1 MNLTEGFYKRG
12 AVLPIILIVFTLAVL
27 GMGMFRGQILERDID
42 LKGGVQI
49 MVNYREPVDTNSF
62 ESFLKSELETPDIRV
77 RTNSDPATQRQLG
90 LQIEAGV
97 VDVDLLEAKAGEFLG
112 FTLSDENRSITHF
125 ESSLAAGFW
134 KQAQKAILLAVV
146 LMCIIVVIAFKKPI
160 LFGAIMLN
168 VFADLGT
175 TIAVMSILNIKL
187 SLAAIAALLMIL
199 GYGVDSNILLCT
211 RAIKERGGTRLER
224 INMTLPTGI
233 TMTATTMAP
242 LFAIMLLARASELK
256 TIAAILLIGL
266 AADFIYTWLMNV
278 NILLRAK

>member
-1 MNLTEGFYKRG
+1 
-12 AVLPIILIVFTLAVL
+12 
-27 GMGMFRGQILERDID
+27 
-42 LKGGVQI
+42 
-49 MVNYREPVDTNSF
+49 
-62 ESFLKSELETPDIRV
+62 
-77 RTNSDPATQRQLG
+77 
-90 LQIEAGV
+90 
-97 VDVDLLEAKAGEFLG
+97 
-112 FTLSDENRSITHF
+112 
-125 ESSLAAGFW
+125 
-134 KQAQKAILLAVV
+134 
-146 LMCIIVVIAFKKPI
+146 MCLIIVAAFKKPI

-168 VFADLGT
+168 VFADLAT

>member
-12 AVLPIILIVFTLAVL
+12 AVLPVILIVFTLAVL
-27 GMGMFRGQILERDID
+27 GIGMLNGQILERDID

-49 MVNYREPVDTNSF
+49 MVDYRDPVDTNLF
-62 ESFLKSELETPDIRV
+62 ESFLKGELGTPDIRV

-112 FTLSDENRSITHF
+112 IALSDENRSITHF

-146 LMCIIVVIAFKKPI
+146 LMCIIVVLAFKKPI

-175 TIAVMSILNIKL
+175 TIAIMSLTGIKL

-224 INMTLPTGI
+224 INNTLPTGI

-242 LFAIMLLARASELK
+242 LVAILLLARAAELK

-266 AADFIYTWLMNV
+266 AVDFIYTWFMNV
-278 NILLRAK
+278 NIIMKAK